1 MSVVFLCLY
10 REQAEKRV
18 RILTLFMPS
27 PTPRQLLGIHM
38 GLGLVPW
45 ARVWRWSMPLGSS
58 MSPLSWGTGAPLFVR
73 LLVSPTVSMTREE
86 GCLEFRSR
94 LKPFHLQEDIEAV
107 VASLPVTPVATDPMS
122 LGWPTC
128 RVGETA
134 EAGS

>member
-58 MSPLSWGTGAPLFVR
+58 MSPLSWGAPLFVR